1 MLALGKQQFWVPTI
15 DIKIIATK
23 SSSSV
28 IKRIQYPLMLAQRCT
43 VHKVRGLRLEKTVVS
58 Y

>member
-1 MLALGKQQFWVPTI
+1 MLALGKQQFWVPTEKTEV

-28 IKRIQYPLMLAQRCT
+28 IKRIQYPLMLA
-43 VHKVRGLRLEKTVVS
+43 
-58 Y
+58 